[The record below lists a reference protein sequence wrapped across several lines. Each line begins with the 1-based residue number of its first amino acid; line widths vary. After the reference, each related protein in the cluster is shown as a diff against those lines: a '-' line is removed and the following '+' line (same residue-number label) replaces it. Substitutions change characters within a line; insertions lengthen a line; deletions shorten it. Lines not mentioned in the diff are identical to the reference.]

1 MRKCIRYM
9 PKHLRIRPALS
20 QLALDLLAKQ
30 RQIGKKLTQ
39 ETTAILDEHRPDG
52 PLRDIS
58 IESI

>member
-30 RQIGKKLTQ
+30 RQVGGKLTQ
-39 ETTAILDEHRPDG
+39 RATAILDEHRPDG